1 MRTGVRSGL
10 LLAVVGLWLIMRA
23 THQDQ
28 SGRTLID
35 HIIGQAGL
43 SPGQVA
49 AGVKPGQTAVT
60 PAQAQTSAGQAVQA
74 AGGVNLQAPTLDPT
88 VVAGGWPTGP
98 PTGPPTIILRGSPLK
113 GQAQIQH
120 ALDLMAATGQGLR

>member
-10 LLAVVGLWLIMRA
+10 LLAIVGLWLVMRT

-28 SGRTLID
+28 SHRTLID
-35 HIIGQAGL
+35 HILGKAGL

-49 AGVKPGQTAVT
+49 AGVKLGQPVTPGQAV
-60 PAQAQTSAGQAVQA
+60 TSAGLAVQQ

-88 VVAGGWPTGP
+88 VLTGGLPAAPATGP
-98 PTGPPTIILRGSPLK
+98 RQGINVKPLA

-120 ALDLMAATGQGLR
+120 ALDLMAATGQGFR